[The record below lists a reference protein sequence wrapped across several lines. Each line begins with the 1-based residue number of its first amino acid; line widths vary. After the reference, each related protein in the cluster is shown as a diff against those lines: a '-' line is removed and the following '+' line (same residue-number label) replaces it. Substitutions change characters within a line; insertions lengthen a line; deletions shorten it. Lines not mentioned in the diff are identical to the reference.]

1 MTSIGWPL
9 RLVRGTVLAVVA
21 LLAGTAGHVLAGGAV
36 PDPLLALAPL
46 PVLAAGAALVLRRR
60 VDAVQV
66 GLVLVIG
73 QALLHLV
80 LATAP
85 TAPAHATTHAAAHA
99 DPGGHGTALMLG
111 LHLLAAAAGGW
122 WVAAGERALV
132 TLVDLAVVRPARA
145 VLDGALA
152 GLLLLAAAARR
163 TAALPRPARVPV
175 ARALRPLL
183 SLTTRRCLPP
193 RAPPRLLAPVS

>member
-85 TAPAHATTHAAAHA
+85 AAPAHAAHAAGAA
-99 DPGGHGTALMLG
+99 QDTGHGTALMLG

-145 VLDGALA
+145 VLDRALV

-163 TAALPRPARVPV
+163 TTALPRSACVAV
-175 ARALRPLL
+175 ARAPRPLL